1 MFAVESSDS
10 AVFSSSRALSHSAS
24 SPRAT
29 SLFSG
34 VHGAVAS
41 LGALR
46 VVAGTLD
53 VATELRESRL
63 VIGVELLDR
72 LERGFQACGRESR
85 KERFGDS
92 RIDLHTA
99 DVEAVLAPA
108 VDDVLAGAVIS
119 GRREPA
125 AVVYGQAP
133 TAVSAYGEALQE
145 CCAFSHGTP
154 LWCGRGRMFCARRF
168 WFASK
173 VYQSMYLA

>member
-1 MFAVESSDS
+1 MS
-10 AVFSSSRALSHSAS
+10 AVREFGFGSPQFQQSAFPFSFESTRDESILR
-24 SPRAT
+24 
-29 SLFSG
+29 
-34 VHGAVAS
+34 VHGAIAA

-46 VVAGTLD
+46 VVARTLD
-53 VATELRESRL
+53 VATELRESHL

-119 GRREPA
+119 GR
-125 AVVYGQAP
+125 
-133 TAVSAYGEALQE
+133 
-145 CCAFSHGTP
+145 
-154 LWCGRGRMFCARRF
+154 
-168 WFASK
+168 
-173 VYQSMYLA
+173 